1 MIQKNKSPFSSLHTE
16 LRSGAISR
24 RTFIERATALGM
36 SAGVALM
43 VADASAQATPAASPE
58 ASPAASPVADAVI
71 TLPDSGT
78 EGQTRGAG
86 GELKIIQW
94 QAPSQLN
101 PLLATGDKDN
111 LASQFVCE
119 SLVVRNT
126 EGQLVANLVK
136 EVPSL
141 QNGLLAEDLT
151 SVTYNLI
158 EGVMWNDGEP
168 MTANDVAFTV
178 EWAKDPANPVVL
190 ANVYNRITEVEVI
203 DDLTVKLTFD
213 SPNPTWADAFA
224 GSGSGVVLPKH
235 ILEGADETVLNDFRA
250 NPVGTGPF
258 KVESFSANDQV
269 TYVVNE
275 HYRAE
280 NKPFFDRVLL
290 KGGGDAAAAARA
302 TLQTGEFDFGWN
314 LNAERDVMQGMISD
328 DNPGQFVVQGGLNV
342 ERINLNFSDP
352 NTEVDGQR
360 SEMNTPHPVI
370 SDLAVRQALQLGIN
384 RELISENLYLGMEAE
399 PAVANVLTGIP
410 MMESPNTELKFDPEG
425 AKALLDEAGWV
436 MDGDVRKKDGVELE
450 LRLYTTVNAIRQKIQ
465 AIVKANLE
473 DIGFKIQL
481 EQVDAAIF
489 FDNAEGNDQNNS
501 HFYTDMNMF
510 TSSVS
515 APPPVLYMIRWYA
528 GEDRGEVAQKSNGWS
543 GRNIQRYINEEY
555 DAIYEQAMVEPDLEK
570 AAELFIQMN
579 DILWNDAA
587 VIPIIRQG
595 KKVGVANTL
604 NVENVAVNPFE
615 YEYYNI
621 ANWNRVSE

>member
-1 MIQKNKSPFSSLHTE
+1 MFEKKQGPFTSLHHA
-16 LRSGAISR
+16 LRAGEISR
-24 RTFIERATALGM
+24 RTFIERSTALGM
-36 SAGVALM
+36 GAGVALM
-43 VADASAQATPAASPE
+43 VADAAAQGTPE
-58 ASPAASPVADAVI
+58 ASPAASSVEEEVR

-78 EGQTRGAG
+78 EGQTRGEG

-111 LASQFVCE
+111 LASQLVCE
-119 SLVVRNT
+119 SLLVRDV
-126 EGQLVANLVK
+126 EGQLIANLVK

-151 SVTYNLI
+151 SVTYNLL
-158 EGVMWNDGEP
+158 EGVLWSDGEA

-203 DDLTVKLTFD
+203 DDLTVKLMFD

-235 ILEGADETVLNDFRA
+235 ILEGADENVLNEFRA

-269 TYVVNE
+269 TYVINE
-275 HYRAE
+275 NYRHE
-280 NKPFFDRVLL
+280 NKPFFERVLL

-314 LNAERDVMQGMISD
+314 LNAERDVMAGMISD

-342 ERINLNFSDP
+342 ERININFSDP

-360 SEMNTPHPVI
+360 SEMNTPHPVL
-370 SDLAVRQALQLGIN
+370 SDIAVRKAMQLGIN

-410 MMESPNTELKFDPEG
+410 MMESPNTELKYDPEA
-425 AKALLDEAGWV
+425 AKALLEEAGWV
-436 MDGDVRKKDGVELE
+436 MDGDVRKKDGLELS

-473 DIGFKIQL
+473 QVGFKIEL

-489 FDNAEGNDQNNS
+489 FDGAEGNEQNNT

-543 GRNIQRYINEEY
+543 GRNIQRYINDEY
-555 DAIYEQAMVEPDLEK
+555 DAIYEQAMIEPDLEK

-595 KKVGVANTL
+595 KKVGVANSL

-615 YEYYNI
+615 YGYYNI
-621 ANWNRVSE
+621 ANWNRVSV